1 MKVTK
6 KELLEAIRYEF
17 NRKNLLSEQWSTDVF
32 TRRGDPYEY
41 KVISG
46 RWHTRKK
53 GRSSVWIDLEP
64 PDDSR
69 RRDMF
74 VRSVNILNTEFPGA
88 AASSPMRRAAAAR
101 TEQPPAEEADI
112 FSIFSSGESQPA
124 GPPGSAGP
132 AQPEEEAMSTAI
144 KPAGGDS
151 PPPYSQSRDLEREV
165 ELAGREARAALEDEE
180 TISIPD
186 NLVYKE
192 LRNSQAVA
200 ITQGL
205 DLLRE
210 KAAGTG
216 GSVLI
221 KNRSRGPAVYAVKQ
235 LLSQFAETLA
245 ERDIASELSYNLVSY
260 TDLGSGDSPQE
271 SAFDNQAYLAV
282 RSFQEYLGLSV
293 DGKVGRNTSRALVGI
308 TDSWAA
314 AATRRIAREEGQEA
328 VLRRLA
334 VITGREVTL
343 QDIPIRR
350 TTIADI
356 SSKLQSAGIR
366 NVNMLAG
373 ILGNIEHEAG
383 ARPNIAAMGD
393 DVVNTGRG
401 RIATPETIEDWPES
415 KIKKPIA
422 AQSPVRAPSLYRSFG
437 LVQWNISGGAGEEF
451 LSRNG
456 VDPLTAT
463 AEQKLSVLLDLD
475 KQTGEIARI
484 ARDGQGRFDGWG
496 EAMADDTVEFDEDA
510 AAEYAHQW
518 AEEFERCSSCVA
530 GPNQN
535 TGGRQMAAKEIGGDL
550 FGNLGESVARKNGMW
565 IVR

>member
-6 KELLEAIRYEF
+6 KELLEAIHYEF
-17 NRKNLLSEQWSTDVF
+17 NRKNLLSEQWSTDLF

-53 GRSSVWIDLEP
+53 GASSVWIDLEP

-88 AASSPMRRAAAAR
+88 AVSSPARRAA
-101 TEQPPAEEADI
+101 ELPPADEYEDAET
-112 FSIFSSGESQPA
+112 FSIFSSRESQPTA
-124 GPPGSAGP
+124 SSDSAGP
-132 AQPEEEAMSTAI
+132 AVPEEEAASTTVN
-144 KPAGGDS
+144 PSQGES
-151 PPPYSQSRDLEREV
+151 PPPNSQSRDLEREV
-165 ELAGREARAALEDEE
+165 ELAAREARQALEDEE
-180 TISIPD
+180 TIQIPESPA
-186 NLVYKE
+186 YKE

-200 ITQGL
+200 LTQGL

-210 KAAGTG
+210 KASGSG

-221 KNRSRGPAVYAVKQ
+221 KDRSQGPAVYALKQ
-235 LLSQFAETLA
+235 LLSQFAETLV

-260 TDLGSGDSPQE
+260 TDLDSDDSPQE
-271 SAFDNQAYLAV
+271 SPFDNQTYQAV
-282 RSFQEYLGLSV
+282 RSFQQYLGLGV

-308 TDSWAA
+308 TDDWAA
-314 AATRRIAREEGQEA
+314 AATRRIAREAGQEA

-343 QDIPIRR
+343 QDIPVRR
-350 TTIADI
+350 TTIQDI

-383 ARPNIAAMGD
+383 SRPNIAAMGD
-393 DVVNTGRG
+393 DVVNVGRG
-401 RIATPETIEDWPES
+401 KIASLDTIEKWPES
-415 KIKKPIA
+415 RIKKPIA

-437 LVQWNISGGAGEEF
+437 LVQWNVSGGAGEEF
-451 LSRNG
+451 LERNG

-518 AEEFERCSSCVA
+518 AEEFERCSSCIR
-530 GPNQN
+530 GPDQN
-535 TGGRQMAAKEIGGDL
+535 TGGRQMAAKEIGDDL
-550 FGNLGESVARKNGMW
+550 FGNLGESVVRKNGMW
-565 IVR
+565 IAR